1 VSVSQKPGSSRR
13 AGLCSR
19 FMRDDR
25 GVALVEFAIVLP
37 VMLLLFAVIIESG
50 RMLKSYQAANAGVR
64 DATRYLAR
72 IVRPDVCSAGG
83 GAVLAGYEAQLAT
96 IISENIQAGS
106 VFAPLIA
113 LDTTTPVVTRLQC
126 NIGGPGP
133 FAEVSA
139 NLVINFPFSGVFSLV
154 GGSLSTFTASV
165 SDQARIYGL

>member
-1 VSVSQKPGSSRR
+1 
-13 AGLCSR
+13 
-19 FMRDDR
+19 MRDDK

-37 VMLLLFAVIIESG
+37 VMLLLFAVIVESG

-72 IVRPDVCSAGG
+72 IVRPDVCPGG
-83 GAVLAGYEAQLAT
+83 GAVLASYEAQLAT
-96 IISENIQAGS
+96 IIGENIQAGS

-113 LDTTTPVVTRLQC
+113 LDTTTPVVTSLDC
-126 NIGGPGP
+126 SHGNLGP

-139 NLVINFPFSGVFSLV
+139 NLVINFPFSGIFSLV